1 MKSRGSVVGTRM
13 HLPPLLLSRG
23 SNSSA
28 KGGDRLVAIGRGWWR
43 RRMAG
48 SCTRYPPVYSALA
61 NTGRETCTCSI
72 GEYIGPRVSRTAD
85 VLGNGSCRAPSPDSR
100 ACVIYIVLV
109 DRDRGVWEGARF
121 VRNYLIR
128 FNYINGKFFL
138 VEIKC
143 FKVI

>member
-100 ACVIYIVLV
+100 ACVIYIVLEI
-109 DRDRGVWEGARF
+109 EGFGKALDSF
-121 VRNYLIR
+121 EIIIWFDLIILMV
-128 FNYINGKFFL
+128 NFFWL
-138 VEIKC
+138 KLNVSK
-143 FKVI
+143 